1 VFRQRNGLG
10 DGEEEEE
17 DDDDDGVP
25 ARWQIVDGDSGHL
38 AVIEP
43 EPGSECAGDEE
54 LAAAL
59 SRATSSP
66 VYVLWPDLDSPRVQ
80 AFIGGRYAG
89 EVVAWPDS
97 VAAHLGCRFPGMM
110 DAASDGPVDLT
121 PEMLPQARPGER
133 KIAGLTV
140 AQWAHEMRTEPGW
153 DVMLEGAGDERV
165 REAVDALDDADGSVR
180 SIACRLVEAFGVDGL
195 GAHAQDALVL
205 LEKHARSD
213 PDESVRRAARSA
225 YDELRDRIEP
235 D

>member
-1 VFRQRNGLG
+1 VFRQRHGLG
-10 DGEEEEE
+10 DDGDE
-17 DDDDDGVP
+17 DDDDGP
-25 ARWQIVDGDSGHL
+25 APWHIVDGDSGHL

-43 EPGSECAGDEE
+43 EPGSECAGDED

-66 VYVLWPDLDSPRVQ
+66 VYVLWPDLDSPRAQ

-97 VAAHLGCRFPGMM
+97 VAAHLGCRIPGM
-110 DAASDGPVDLT
+110 DVASDGPVDLT
-121 PEMLPQARPGER
+121 PEKLPDARPGER

-165 REAVDALDDADGSVR
+165 REAVDALEDADGSVR
-180 SIACRLVEAFGVDGL
+180 LIACNLVEAFGVDGL
-195 GAHAQDALVL
+195 GAHAKHALAL
-205 LEKHARSD
+205 LEKHAGSD
-213 PDESVRRAARSA
+213 PDESVRRAARDA
-225 YDELRDRIEP
+225 YDDLRDRIEGS
-235 D
+235 